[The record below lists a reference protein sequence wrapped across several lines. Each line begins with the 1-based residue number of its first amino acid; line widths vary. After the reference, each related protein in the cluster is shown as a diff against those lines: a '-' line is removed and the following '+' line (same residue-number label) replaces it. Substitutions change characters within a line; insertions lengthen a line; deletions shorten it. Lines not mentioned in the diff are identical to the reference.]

1 MLRAKIFR
9 SVEVCMA
16 GVELRRLRIAAGLS
30 QEQLA
35 GKLNGWGWYRQ
46 KVIDLETGKKCKSC
60 ILKNGK
66 KVMAFCLL
74 PNEMQ
79 ALLKSLGASSI

>member
-30 QEQLA
+30 QERLA
-35 GKLNGWGWYRQ
+35 VRMYNWGWYRQ
-46 KVIDLETGKKCKSC
+46 KVNEFESGKRCRIIFEGPRIFK
-60 ILKNGK
+60 
-66 KVMAFCLL
+66 AFSLP
-74 PNEMQ
+74 PNEME
-79 ALLKSLGASSI
+79 ALLDVLGASSI